1 MEYKLVP
8 IYPSKEEIKIK
19 IPEDIVVDD
28 ASIRLIQHLSN
39 KGVFKDSKGRL
50 SIHGTSVQNSDF
62 QKIIE
67 YLINGQGKR
76 PKGLRKL
83 LHSIKIPKRLSK
95 IRRAI

>member
-8 IYPSKEEIKIK
+8 IDPSKEEIKII
-19 IPEDIVVDD
+19 IPEDIIVDD
-28 ASIRLIQHLSN
+28 PSNKLIQHLSN
-39 KGVFKDSKGRL
+39 KGVYKDSKGRL

-83 LHSIKIPKRLSK
+83 LHSVRIPKRLSK
-95 IRRAI
+95 IKRPI